1 MMKVYLLKNKLIIS
15 FSPYLNVAITV
26 YVKDGQ
32 LLSDIYHEN
41 NIQKCEIDCGIP
53 LFNKDVMG
61 SDAVEHIFKLL
72 KLNCNV
78 SLDALANYND
88 AQVEVFNSL
97 QSSRSLQELFIDCPN
112 LTWAIVLNN
121 YYGDNSHTIEY
132 LSRVKRRHLLSILA
146 NTSPQERIVNILKK
160 TSMLHGRKYE
170 FLWLSRCLQDENI
183 IETYKHKEIITIQE
197 LYLAYRYR
205 TLSGSALLS
214 SICNERREFLR
225 EYKVGMCS
233 LERLVKDSIRIGENL
248 GIKKS
253 KDIIMACTSKNSVKL
268 MHDKWSQKLRET
280 TKFLVNDILLE
291 EPSIRV
297 IPGIEFISSINSLI
311 QEGKDMEH
319 CLASYKDKVINCE
332 SYIYKITA
340 PKNERVTV
348 ELGLSNGI
356 YILKQAKGFRNAE
369 PSNLAINFIHTWLD
383 NENLYLK
390 ELLDMYKQYTQALS
404 A

>member
-1 MMKVYLLKNKLIIS
+1 
-15 FSPYLNVAITV
+15 
-26 YVKDGQ
+26 
-32 LLSDIYHEN
+32 
-41 NIQKCEIDCGIP
+41 
-53 LFNKDVMG
+53 
-61 SDAVEHIFKLL
+61 
-72 KLNCNV
+72 
-78 SLDALANYND
+78 
-88 AQVEVFNSL
+88 
-97 QSSRSLQELFIDCPN
+97 
-112 LTWAIVLNN
+112 
-121 YYGDNSHTIEY
+121 
-132 LSRVKRRHLLSILA
+132 
-146 NTSPQERIVNILKK
+146 
-160 TSMLHGRKYE
+160 
-170 FLWLSRCLQDENI
+170 
-183 IETYKHKEIITIQE
+183 
-197 LYLAYRYR
+197 
-205 TLSGSALLS
+205 
-214 SICNERREFLR
+214 
-225 EYKVGMCS
+225 
-233 LERLVKDSIRIGENL
+233 
-248 GIKKS
+248 
-253 KDIIMACTSKNSVKL
+253 